1 MLLLTDDFRLIAE
14 IKATITI
21 RDTIRTSLLL
31 ISPQRSTQKEYKLK
45 LNISKCIREIWLQL
59 SIKI

>member
-45 LNISKCIREIWLQL
+45 LNISKCIREI
-59 SIKI
+59 